1 MIRHLKKGGFFALL
15 VDQKYNSGEPLEF
28 LGQDAKTTT
37 APAEMALR
45 YNLPLVPVFAIRQ
58 PNKRNISIK
67 YEEPIVHSDVI
78 TMTNQINDR
87 ISNRIKENP
96 EQWYWLHNRWNEG

>member
-1 MIRHLKKGGFFALL
+1 M
-15 VDQKYNSGEPLEF
+15 DQKYNSGEPLEF